1 MQTRPTD
8 VAVPGSES
16 RAPGLPWHTFTVE
29 QVLEAEDVSAQRGL
43 SSAEAAARAAEF
55 GLNKLAA
62 ARAEPRWHAFI
73 RQYYDPMQIVL
84 LVAGILSLYPLEQ
97 LGTGPL
103 LILLTLANAV
113 LGLQQEGKAE
123 TAVAA
128 LQNMMIV
135 TARVRRDGRQA
146 EISADRLVPGDVVLI
161 EAGDIVPADGRLLQ
175 VAMLEVAESELT
187 GESVPVPKGTAPVGE
202 AGAPLGDRTDMVY
215 MNTSVTRGT
224 GEFVVTATGMATEVG
239 HISGMLQAQGTVKT
253 PLTRQLDRLSKQLLL
268 VAGVALIASMAVN
281 LVRGYTFNAVF
292 NAAVAFAIAAVP
304 VQLPTV
310 VTTILAWGTQ
320 ALVKAGAIMKQLRS
334 TETLGS
340 TSAINTDKTGTL
352 TLNQMT
358 AVQMAIAGHRY
369 AIEGKGY
376 SPQGRINRV
385 GGQAEIPLDQFLMP
399 MVLASDAVLSDGE
412 LIGDPTEG
420 ALVALAAKGGIDAFS
435 TRQVY
440 PRVAE
445 LPFDAEYK
453 LMATFHSMVDES
465 GNEVIRCFVKG
476 APDQL
481 LARAATALDPDRGP
495 VPLDDHLRERY
506 LAENDRLAEEGLRV
520 IAAARRDFDPATF
533 DPRAEL
539 LPLVTDVELLALVGI
554 VDPPRPGARASVAQA
569 KAAGIE
575 VRMITG
581 DHAVT
586 AAAIARQLGI
596 DGKVISG
603 TEFSA
608 LNDDEAADRIA
619 DVGVIAR
626 VTPEQKVRLVDV
638 LHRKGQIVAMTG
650 DGVNDAPALKRADI
664 GVAMG
669 KAGTEVAKRAA
680 VMILS
685 DDNFS
690 TITKAVELGRGLYD
704 NLARYIRF
712 EMGCMFG
719 FIITFLGASIFDIA
733 HGEPLLPL
741 QVLWVA
747 FTTVTIQ
754 SIGLGYSNPAEG
766 LMERRPRSPSQPIL
780 SRGVLSWLVSVG
792 LVMAVGTLSLVSWA
806 QDAHTLPIART
817 MGLVVFSLLNLFFSI
832 EAKDQRE
839 SAFSLSTFSDRT
851 FLLTAGASLFLL
863 VMATILG
870 PCQAIL
876 KTTELD
882 EDQWLLCAAVA
893 LSIIVV
899 SEIRKAVLRRK
910 RGRTALVG
918 WAGGEDD
925 GCRMSLA
932 GQVLPA
938 DADPVAGMVRLQQG
952 LYAGRGGHGVAV
964 DGDDHITG
972 HQARPGGGQSL
983 HGADDDRLG
992 ARGEGHG
999 VEGDLHTQ
1007 EAGCADVNRCRR
1019 VARLDQPGH
1028 GGRVADR
1035 YREGCFG
1042 SAGLELILRGGCGVH
1057 ADHGSGGGDQRPAG
1071 VPGLQRHARADQPG
1085 ELLRGVLSLIGGGD
1099 RLVQAGDLAG
1109 GDRRGAALALGV
1121 AQGDDVLADRHLR

>member
-1 MQTRPTD
+1 MKTRLAD
-8 VAVPGSES
+8 AAVPDAGSPES
-16 RAPGLPWHTFTVE
+16 GLAWHTLSVE
-29 QVLEAEDVSAQRGL
+29 QVLGAEEVSVQSGL
-43 SSAEAAARAAEF
+43 SAAEAAARTARF
-55 GLNKLAA
+55 GPNELSA
-62 ARAEPRWHAFI
+62 ARAEPRWHAFV

-84 LVAGILSLYPLEQ
+84 LAAGVLSIFPLRQ
-97 LGTGPL
+97 FGTGPL

-113 LGLQQEGKAE
+113 LGLQQEGQAE
-123 TAVAA
+123 HAVAA

-135 TARVRRDGRQA
+135 TARVRRDGQQA
-146 EISADRLVPGDVVLI
+146 EIPSQQLVPGDVVLI

-187 GESVPVPKGTAPVGE
+187 GESLPVAKSTAPAGE
-202 AGAPLGDRTDMVY
+202 SGTPLGERTGMVY

-239 HISGMLQAQGTVKT
+239 HISGMLQAQATVKT

-281 LVRGYTFNAVF
+281 LYRGYTFNAVF

-310 VTTILAWGTQ
+310 VTAILAWGTQ

-369 AIEGKGY
+369 AIEGRGY
-376 SPQGRINRV
+376 STHGRINRV
-385 GGQAEIPLDQFLMP
+385 AGQAEVPLDAFLMP
-399 MVLASDAVLSDGE
+399 MVLASDAVLRDGE

-420 ALVALAAKGGIDAFS
+420 ALVALAAKGGIDAVS

-453 LMATFHSMVDES
+453 LMATFHSMTDES
-465 GNEVIRCFVKG
+465 GHAVLRCLVKG

-481 LARAATALDPDRGP
+481 LARSATALDPDAGP
-495 VPLDDHLRERY
+495 VPLDGQLRELF
-506 LAENDRLAEEGLRV
+506 LAENDRLADEGLRV
-520 IAAARRDFDPATF
+520 IATARRDFDPESF
-533 DPRAEL
+533 DPEAEL
-539 LPLVTDVELLALVGI
+539 LPLVTDLELLALVGI

-603 TEFSA
+603 AEFA
-608 LNDDEAADRIA
+608 AMNEDEAADRIA

-626 VTPEQKVRLVDV
+626 VTPEHKVRLVDV
-638 LHRKGQIVAMTG
+638 LRRKGQIVAMTG

-690 TITKAVELGRGLYD
+690 TITKAVELGRGLYH

-733 HGEPLLPL
+733 HGEPLFPL

-754 SIGLGYSNPAEG
+754 SIGLGYSHPPEG
-766 LMERRPRSPSQPIL
+766 LMERRPRSPDQPIL
-780 SRGVLSWLVSVG
+780 SRGVLVWLVSAG
-792 LVMAVGTLSLVSWA
+792 LVMAVCTLSLVSWA
-806 QDAHTLPIART
+806 EDAHTLTIART

-832 EAKDQRE
+832 EAKDERE

-851 FLLTAGASLFLL
+851 FLLLAGLSLLL
-863 VMATILG
+863 TILATIVG

-882 EDQWLLCAAVA
+882 ESQWLLCAGVA
-893 LSIIVV
+893 LSIVAV
-899 SEIRKAVLRRK
+899 SEIRKAVLRR
-910 RGRTALVG
+910 RGTR
-918 WAGGEDD
+918 
-925 GCRMSLA
+925 
-932 GQVLPA
+932 
-938 DADPVAGMVRLQQG
+938 
-952 LYAGRGGHGVAV
+952 
-964 DGDDHITG
+964 
-972 HQARPGGGQSL
+972 
-983 HGADDDRLG
+983 
-992 ARGEGHG
+992 
-999 VEGDLHTQ
+999 
-1007 EAGCADVNRCRR
+1007 
-1019 VARLDQPGH
+1019 
-1028 GGRVADR
+1028 
-1035 YREGCFG
+1035 
-1042 SAGLELILRGGCGVH
+1042 SA
-1057 ADHGSGGGDQRPAG
+1057 AS
-1071 VPGLQRHARADQPG
+1071 
-1085 ELLRGVLSLIGGGD
+1085 
-1099 RLVQAGDLAG
+1099 
-1109 GDRRGAALALGV
+1109 
-1121 AQGDDVLADRHLR
+1121 

>member
-1 MQTRPTD
+1 VTTRLAD
-8 VAVPGSES
+8 VAVPGAES
-16 RAPGLPWHTFTVE
+16 PAPGPAWHTLSVE
-29 QVLEAEDVSAQRGL
+29 EVLGAEEVSAQSGL
-43 SSAEAAARAAEF
+43 SSAEAAARAARF
-55 GLNKLAA
+55 GPNKLAV

-84 LVAGILSLYPLEQ
+84 LAAGVLSLYPLEQ
-97 LGTGPL
+97 FGTGPL

-128 LQNMMIV
+128 LQNMMII
-135 TARVRRDGRQA
+135 TARVRRDGQRA
-146 EISADRLVPGDVVLI
+146 EIPAQQLVAGDVVSI
-161 EAGDIVPADGRLLQ
+161 EAGDVVPADGRLLQ

-187 GESVPVPKGTAPVGE
+187 GESLPTAKGTAPIGE
-202 AGAPLGDRTDMVY
+202 ADTPLGERTDMVY

-239 HISGMLQAQGTVKT
+239 HISGMLQAQATVKT

-268 VAGVALIASMAVN
+268 IAGVALIASMAVN
-281 LVRGYTFNAVF
+281 LSRGYTFNAVF

-310 VTTILAWGTQ
+310 VTAILAWGTQ

-358 AVQMAIAGHRY
+358 AVQLAIAGHRY

-376 SPQGRINRV
+376 STDGRINRV
-385 GGQAEIPLDQFLMP
+385 AGQAEIPLDQFLMP

-420 ALVALAAKGGIDAFS
+420 ALVALAAKGGIDAVS

-453 LMATFHSMVDES
+453 LMATFHSMIDES
-465 GNEVIRCFVKG
+465 GNPVVRCFVKG
-476 APDQL
+476 APDRL
-481 LARAATALDPDRGP
+481 LARAATVLDPGTGP
-495 VPLDDHLRERY
+495 VPLDGQLRELY
-506 LAENDRLAEEGLRV
+506 LAENDRLGEEGLRV
-520 IAAARRDFDPATF
+520 IATARRDFDPAAF
-533 DPRAEL
+533 DPQAEL
-539 LPLVTDVELLALVGI
+539 LPLVTDLELLALVGI
-554 VDPPRPGARASVAQA
+554 VDPPRPGARASIAQA
-569 KAAGIE
+569 RAAGIE
-575 VRMITG
+575 IRMITG

-586 AAAIARQLGI
+586 ATAIARQLGI
-596 DGKVISG
+596 GGEVISG
-603 TEFSA
+603 AEFAAMS
-608 LNDDEAADRIA
+608 DDEAAERIG

-626 VTPEQKVRLVDV
+626 VTPEHKVRLVDV
-638 LHRKGQIVAMTG
+638 LHREGQIVAMTG
-650 DGVNDAPALKRADI
+650 DGVNDAPALKKADI

-690 TITKAVELGRGLYD
+690 TITKAVELGRGLYY

-719 FIITFLGASIFDIA
+719 FIFTFLGASIFDIA
-733 HGEPLLPL
+733 HGEPLFPL

-754 SIGLGYSNPAEG
+754 SIGLGYSNPPEG
-766 LMERRPRSPSQPIL
+766 LMERRPRPPSQPLL
-780 SRGVLSWLVSVG
+780 SRGVLSWLVSAG
-792 LVMAVGTLSLVSWA
+792 LVMAVCTLSLVSWA
-806 QDAHTLPIART
+806 QQAHTLTIART

-832 EAKDQRE
+832 EAKDERE

-851 FLLTAGASLFLL
+851 FVLTAGVSLFLL

-876 KTTELD
+876 KTTQLD
-882 EDQWLLCAAVA
+882 EDQWLLCAGVA
-893 LSIIVV
+893 LSIIAV
-899 SEIRKAVLRRK
+899 SEIRKVVLRRRVG
-910 RGRTALVG
+910 RGAGRDGVG
-918 WAGGEDD
+918 
-925 GCRMSLA
+925 SPSH
-932 GQVLPA
+932 GQVP
-938 DADPVAGMVRLQQG
+938 D
-952 LYAGRGGHGVAV
+952 
-964 DGDDHITG
+964 
-972 HQARPGGGQSL
+972 
-983 HGADDDRLG
+983 
-992 ARGEGHG
+992 E
-999 VEGDLHTQ
+999 
-1007 EAGCADVNRCRR
+1007 
-1019 VARLDQPGH
+1019 
-1028 GGRVADR
+1028 
-1035 YREGCFG
+1035 
-1042 SAGLELILRGGCGVH
+1042 
-1057 ADHGSGGGDQRPAG
+1057 G
-1071 VPGLQRHARADQPG
+1071 VPG
-1085 ELLRGVLSLIGGGD
+1085 
-1099 RLVQAGDLAG
+1099 
-1109 GDRRGAALALGV
+1109 
-1121 AQGDDVLADRHLR
+1121 